1 MGEKNPPR
9 SCQSGHITTAAVLKR
24 RGGGGERGWGEKRG
38 PIRKWLEGAKKKMA
52 LPASGWVDR
61 GGGGG
66 GGGWIVVRAARR
78 PPCPT
83 SINLAGMGD

>member
-38 PIRKWLEGAKKKMA
+38 PIRKWLEGAKKKWHC
-52 LPASGWVDR
+52 LPV
-61 GGGGG
+61 
-66 GGGWIVVRAARR
+66 GGWIEGVEEEEEGGLLSE
-78 PPCPT
+78 PPVDRHVP
-83 SINLAGMGD
+83 LP